1 MEDHGMSRMQ
11 ELLSSYYGLQDQE
24 SKQEQLRNIDSPG
37 FDPKVYVKEL
47 LESRGLNDLLTT
59 DDQLIREIKELDTN
73 MQMLVYENYNKFI
86 SATDTIRKMKN
97 NVASM
102 EEEVGRVVKSMDTI
116 TAKSESINVALA
128 PHRSKVEKL
137 IGVRR
142 LLKRFEFIFE
152 LPQRLNTAVKQ
163 KEYANAT
170 KYYLLARRILG
181 RYEHI
186 SSFKTIQME
195 AEKIMQQLERLLKK
209 RMLDATLGSE
219 ELCETVVLLH
229 QLDACSDEIRDQ
241 FLEWHQSYFER
252 EVAVFKA
259 QRTSD
264 SVLSFLRRFNEDVL
278 TKMTRVFSVYKTHFM
293 PEVMAREKSST
304 SRKSSDAV
312 RDDLFLG
319 FVIELFALYLGECVD
334 QFRRPHT
341 DFGSSEEI
349 IDVLQ
354 DDDLSADIVQSEYFV
369 FMRVMKYFVSQV
381 KEVDRTIPMCG
392 LAANA
397 TDIVESCVRFQ
408 IDGVFRKLRED
419 TGELFVTSHEDVS
432 GLARSSREGG
442 QSVQP
447 LAQESARTFTDMMQK
462 VLQQMEPMVQTGFA
476 ILSEMSRLFSDL
488 VQSQFYDF
496 LKWFN
501 ASVLQYAEPK
511 RAFTQM
517 DRPLGA
523 ARGEEQDNVALP
535 WLEPTPQF
543 LLFLACM
550 CQDLSAEGIGECV
563 RGLIECMPAPLSPS
577 KTPAGDPIR
586 SNRMSQQDVTHMI
599 EVTRESAGE
608 LLQHVAKQYGTQL
621 CVIVHNGVVATSWA
635 DMDEE
640 PRSVQEMMAAVVE
653 STFRFGKEI
662 ALALGDEQ
670 SVFIGNNSRTT
681 SRDFRRR
688 ASALRSRNAGVT
700 AASSGMQL
708 DVDRIFARKIHIF
721 PSQLELTADS
731 FVQAMLKM
739 CIKAFSEWVRLLELS
754 KFGLQQIQLDA
765 EFFRSTLMHIV
776 VAGEAEEEVESLLSD
791 LLSNARAR
799 AVEDVLMDQSNV
811 VAIVSTKSTQ
821 VLSRRG

>member
-1 MEDHGMSRMQ
+1 MEDHGMNRMQ

-24 SKQEQLRNIDSPG
+24 SRQEQLRNIDSPG
-37 FDPKVYVKEL
+37 FDPKIYVKEL
-47 LESRGLNDLLTT
+47 LETRGLNDLLTT

-102 EEEVGRVVKSMDTI
+102 EDEVGRVVKSMDTI
-116 TAKSESINVALA
+116 TSKSESINVALA

-186 SSFKTIQME
+186 SSFKAIQVE
-195 AEKIMQQLERLLKK
+195 AEKIIQQLERLLKK
-209 RMLDATLGSE
+209 RMLDTTLESE
-219 ELCETVVLLH
+219 ELCDTVVLLH
-229 QLDACSDEIRDQ
+229 QLDACNDEIRDQ
-241 FLEWHQSYFER
+241 FLEWHQAYFER
-252 EVAVFKA
+252 AVAMFKA
-259 QRTSD
+259 QGTAT
-264 SVLSFLRRFNEDVL
+264 SVLDFLQRFNADVL
-278 TKMTRVFSVYKTHFM
+278 TKMGRVFSVYKTHFM
-293 PEVMAREKSST
+293 PEVVAREKLSP

-312 RDDLFLG
+312 RDDLFLS
-319 FVIELFALYLGECVD
+319 FVKELFALYLGECVV
-334 QFRRPHT
+334 QFQRPHT
-341 DFGSSEEI
+341 DFGSTDEVL
-349 IDVLQ
+349 DVLQ
-354 DDDLSADIVQSEYFV
+354 DDTFSSAVVESEYFV
-369 FMRVMKYFVSQV
+369 FMRVMKHFVAQV
-381 KEVDRTIPMCG
+381 QEVDRTIPMCG

-397 TDIVESCVRFQ
+397 AEIVESCVRFQ
-408 IDGVFRKLRED
+408 IEGVFRKLRED
-419 TGELFVTSHEDVS
+419 TCELFVTSHEDVC
-432 GLARSSREGG
+432 GLGRSSRDGG

-447 LAQESARTFTDMMQK
+447 LAQHSAREFTDMMQK
-462 VLQQMEPMVQTGFA
+462 VLQHMEPMVQTGFA
-476 ILSEMSRLFSDL
+476 ILSELSRLFSDL

-511 RAFTQM
+511 RAFSQANGL
-517 DRPLGA
+517 LGTW
-523 ARGEEQDNVALP
+523 EEQDNIALP
-535 WLEPTPQF
+535 LLESTPQF

-550 CQDLSAEGIGECV
+550 CQELSTEGIGECV
-563 RGLIECMPAPLSPS
+563 RGLIECLPAPLSPS
-577 KTPAGDPIR
+577 R
-586 SNRMSQQDVTHMI
+586 SSESIGSRRMNQQDVTHMI
-599 EVTRESAGE
+599 EVTRESSVE
-608 LLQHVAKQYGTQL
+608 LLQHVAKHYGNQL

-653 STFRFGKEI
+653 ATFRFGKEV
-662 ALALGDEQ
+662 ALALGDDQ
-670 SVFIGNNSRTT
+670 SIFIGTNSRTA

-688 ASALRSRNAGVT
+688 ASALRSRNAGV
-700 AASSGMQL
+700 ASATSGMQL

-721 PSQLELTADS
+721 PSQLELTTDA
-731 FVQAMLKM
+731 FVQTMLKM

-765 EFFRSTLMHIV
+765 EFLRSTLMHIV

>member
-1 MEDHGMSRMQ
+1 MEDPGMSRMQ

-24 SKQEQLRNIDSPG
+24 SRQGQLRNIDSPG
-37 FDPKVYVKEL
+37 FDPKIYVKEL
-47 LESRGLNDLLTT
+47 LETRGLNDLLTT

-102 EEEVGRVVKSMDTI
+102 EDEVGRVVKSMDTI

-142 LLKRFEFIFE
+142 LLKRFEFIFD

-186 SSFKTIQME
+186 SSFKTIQLE
-195 AEKIMQQLERLLKK
+195 AEKIIQQLERLLKK
-209 RMLDATLGSE
+209 RMLDTTLESE
-219 ELCETVVLLH
+219 EVCETVVLLH
-229 QLDACSDEIRDQ
+229 QLDACNEDIRDQ
-241 FLEWHQSYFER
+241 FLEWHQAYFER
-252 EVAVFKA
+252 AVAEFKS
-259 QRTSD
+259 QGTVD
-264 SVLSFLRRFNEDVL
+264 SVLNFLQSFNTDVFA
-278 TKMTRVFSVYKTHFM
+278 KMGRVFSVYKTHFM
-293 PEVMAREKSST
+293 PDVVAREKSST
-304 SRKSSDAV
+304 SRKSSDAI
-312 RDDLFLG
+312 RDDLFLS
-319 FVIELFALYLGECVD
+319 FVKELFALYLSECVA

-341 DFGSSEEI
+341 EFGSTDEVL
-349 IDVLQ
+349 DVLQ
-354 DDDLSADIVQSEYFV
+354 DDDLSSEIVDSEYFV
-369 FMRVMKYFVSQV
+369 FMQVMKYFVSQV
-381 KEVDRTIPMCG
+381 KAVDTTIPMCR
-392 LAANA
+392 LATSA
-397 TDIVESCVRFQ
+397 TEVVENCVRFQ
-408 IDGVFRKLRED
+408 IEGVFRKLRED
-419 TGELFVTSHEDVS
+419 TGELFCTSQEDVS
-432 GLARSSREGG
+432 GLVRSSRDGG
-442 QSVQP
+442 QNIQP
-447 LAQESARTFTDMMQK
+447 LAQESAKKFTDMMQK

-488 VQSQFYDF
+488 VQGQFYDF

-511 RAFTQM
+511 RAFTPADDPQ
-517 DRPLGA
+517 GT
-523 ARGEEQDNVALP
+523 RGEEQDGVTLP
-535 WLEPTPQF
+535 WLEPTPQC

-550 CQDLSAEGIGECV
+550 CQELSAEGIGECV
-563 RGLIECMPAPLSPS
+563 RGLIECLPAPLSPS
-577 KTPAGDPIR
+577 RTSEGEPIR
-586 SNRMSQQDVTHMI
+586 SRRMNQQDVTHMI
-599 EVTRESAGE
+599 EVTRESSAE
-608 LLQHVAKQYGTQL
+608 LLQHVAKQYGNQL
-621 CVIVHNGVVATSWA
+621 CIIVHNGVAATSWA

-653 STFRFGKEI
+653 ATFRFGKEV

-688 ASALRSRNAGVT
+688 ASALRSRNAGV
-700 AASSGMQL
+700 AGASSGMQL

-721 PSQLELTADS
+721 PSQVELTADA
-731 FVQAMLKM
+731 FVQTMLKM

-765 EFFRSTLMHIV
+765 EFLRSTLMHIV
-776 VAGEAEEEVESLLSD
+776 VAGGAEEEVESLLSD

-799 AVEDVLMDQSNV
+799 AVEDVLMEQSNV

>member
-543 LLFLACM
+543 LLFLA
-550 CQDLSAEGIGECV
+550 S
-563 RGLIECMPAPLSPS
+563 PLSPS